1 MSASPH
7 PSAGGRLARRLFAL
21 FVGVALLPLVVSD
34 WLSHTAVTQV
44 ASDLQRQRQGQTTRQ
59 VSRQVYDRLLA
70 ARLLI
75 ASWPVVAAEVPSA
88 GVMPGVDTVFVRAA
102 QVDAAGRL
110 AWTTDP
116 GAAKE
121 LTGFPPI
128 GDALRPG
135 PPRAQDTDVH
145 LHVMPVAGRAPA
157 IWLHRVTHATHWLA
171 EVDPAH
177 LWGPVRE
184 AGDDAAWLVRDAQGH
199 TLLSLRGA
207 DYPADA
213 ALPGTPAPD
222 AMTFDAESPLF
233 LDGGFASGDWTFVQR
248 APRPA
253 VQWLGHPLG
262 AWLALVAAATLLT
275 IAWLARR
282 QIRRLLE
289 PLERLTAGTSQL
301 AAGRGRTR
309 VEVRRDDE
317 IGHLAGSFNHMA
329 ERIEAQFD
337 ALAGMTAID
346 RDILDGAPL
355 ARVAERVLDR
365 LGAGRTGAV
374 AAVAWLD
381 GPHRLVRAWR
391 CATSDD
397 GKTHTST
404 TTLDGDALVRWRAL
418 RTDLVGPADV
428 LGPAPWLPPPGGDAD
443 DVVVLLPVRLQDD
456 TTAAVVL
463 RLPMPVN
470 AELRQRAS
478 DLRDRLGVAVA
489 ARSREQELVHRAAH
503 DSLTGLVNRYG
514 LHQRLDAWLVPPQAA
529 LAVLFIDLDHFK
541 DVNDSRGHAAGD
553 ELLCEASARLL
564 SVAPAGA
571 LVSRQGGDEFAIV
584 LPGADAT
591 QADACARAVVT
602 ALGRPFALRDTTQVL
617 GASVG
622 VSLCPAHGRE
632 REELLRRADVALYAA
647 KAAGRGRHVLF
658 MPEFDAA
665 ANERLTLLAE
675 LRTAIEREEF
685 VVHYQPRVQA
695 SDGSIRSAEALVRWA
710 HPQRGLVMPGAFIGL
725 AESAGLIDA
734 IGRLVLEGTCRQ
746 LARWQRDGV
755 AVARVSVNVSPQQL
769 ASGRLPALV
778 RALLDRHGLPG
789 HMLELEVTESL
800 LVGATCDAAAQLAQV
815 RAWGVTIAMDDFGTG
830 YSSMSVLRQLPI
842 DVMKVDRSFVTD
854 VCDDRGALA
863 VTSAIVALAK
873 SMSLHLVAEGVETEA
888 QAALLARLGCDE
900 LQGFLYS
907 RAVPAEQFERLS
919 GLQRP
924 ATVAAAPVPTAPDR
938 RAASEVLV
946 G

>member
-1 MSASPH
+1 MTVLLRSP
-7 PSAGGRLARRLFAL
+7 AGGRLARRLFVL
-21 FVGVALLPLVVSD
+21 FVGVALLPLAVSD
-34 WLSHTAVTQV
+34 WLSHIAATQV

-59 VSRQVYDRLLA
+59 VSRQVFDRLLA

-75 ASWPVVAAEVPSA
+75 ESWPAVPAQAPSA
-88 GVMPGVDTVFVRAA
+88 GVMPGLGAVFVRAA
-102 QVDAAGRL
+102 QVDAAGHL
-110 AWTTDP
+110 AWTSDAQ
-116 GAAKE
+116 AAE
-121 LTGFPPI
+121 ALAGFPAI
-128 GDALRPG
+128 GDSPRPTL
-135 PPRAQDTDVH
+135 PRARETAVQ
-145 LHVMPVAGRAPA
+145 LHVMAPAGRAPA
-157 IWLHRVTHATHWLA
+157 IWLHRATLTTHWLA

-177 LWGPVRE
+177 LWGPVRD
-184 AGDDAAWLVRDAQGH
+184 AGDDAAWLVRDAHGR

-207 DYPADA
+207 DYPGDA
-213 ALPGTPAPD
+213 ASPGTPARD
-222 AMTFDAESPLF
+222 ATTFDAASPLF
-233 LDGGFASGDWTFVQR
+233 LDGSFATGDWTFVQR
-248 APRPA
+248 APQPVVR
-253 VQWLGHPLG
+253 WLGHPLG

-289 PLERLTAGTSQL
+289 PLERLTIGTSQL
-301 AAGRGRTR
+301 AAGHGRTR
-309 VEVRRDDE
+309 VVVRRDDE
-317 IGHLAGSFNHMA
+317 IGRLASSFNHMA

-355 ARVAERVLDR
+355 PRVAERVLDR
-365 LGAGRTGAV
+365 LADECPQAV
-374 AAVAWLD
+374 TAVAWLD
-381 GPHRLVRAWR
+381 GPHRLVHAWR
-391 CATSDD
+391 GAASAD
-397 GKTHTST
+397 GKTHTAT
-404 TTLDGDALVRWRAL
+404 TTLDEDMCARWHALDTEL
-418 RTDLVGPADV
+418 LGPAEAF
-428 LGPAPWLPPPGGDAD
+428 GPAPWLPPPPGGGTD
-443 DVVVLLPVRLQDD
+443 DVLVLLPVRLQEC
-456 TTAAVVL
+456 TAAVVTL
-463 RLPMPVN
+463 RLPAPVT
-470 AELRQRAS
+470 ADLQQRAS
-478 DLRDRLGVAVA
+478 NLRDRLSVAMA

-514 LHQRLDAWLVPPQAA
+514 LHQRLDAWLTSPQAE

-553 ELLCEASARLL
+553 ELLCEASARLQ
-564 SVAPAGA
+564 SVASAKA

-591 QADACARAVVT
+591 QAEACARAVVT
-602 ALGRPFALRDTTQVL
+602 ALGRPFVLRETTQVL

-658 MPEFDAA
+658 TPEFDAA
-665 ANERLTLLAE
+665 AQERLTLLAE

-695 SDGSIRSAEALVRWA
+695 SDGTIRSAEALVRWA

-734 IGRLVLEGTCRQ
+734 IGGLVLEGACRQ
-746 LARWQRDGV
+746 LACWQRDGV
-755 AVARVSVNVSPQQL
+755 AIARVSVNVSPQQL

-778 RALLDRHGLPG
+778 RALLDRHRLPG
-789 HMLELEVTESL
+789 HLLELEVTESL
-800 LVGATCDAAAQLAQV
+800 LVGDAVDAATQLAQV

-863 VTSAIVALAK
+863 VTRAIVALAK

-907 RAVPAEQFERLS
+907 RAVPAEQLAQLS
-919 GLQRP
+919 GLRRP
-924 ATVAAAPVPTAPDR
+924 VTVAAPVPTAPDHM
-938 RAASEVLV
+938 APSEVLV
-946 G
+946 D